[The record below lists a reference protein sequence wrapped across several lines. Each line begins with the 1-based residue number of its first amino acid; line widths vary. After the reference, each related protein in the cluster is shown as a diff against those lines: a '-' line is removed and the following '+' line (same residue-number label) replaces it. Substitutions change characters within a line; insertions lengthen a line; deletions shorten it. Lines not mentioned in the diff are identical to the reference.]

1 MLVTAWKV
9 HSQSVSTY
17 MYCELQSQPV
27 PGCLS
32 QLLSHI
38 IDSIC
43 VCVYT
48 EQQHM
53 LGPQI

>member
-1 MLVTAWKV
+1 MLVTTWKV

-17 MYCELQSQPV
+17 MYRELQSQPL
-27 PGCLS
+27 PGYLS

-38 IDSIC
+38 IDSIY
-43 VCVYT
+43 VCIYT